1 MFSVEK
7 WCWKIGEAEY
17 QDGFNEM
24 GFDRDGFGPDG
35 LDEYGFDRDGEIVVG
50 PYCLKRKN
58 FNEYGEGS
66 LIYSCGEGNQLSFEV
81 DKRNIVKYNAPDSI
95 VFDEDVLHKFDI
107 TITIGDQDNEWFLEE
122 EDLWNDE
129 LIRDLCIRAD
139 SSSSDEYESRG
150 GTGLSYRLMM

>member
-7 WCWKIGEAEY
+7 WCWKVGKAEY

-24 GFDRDGFGPDG
+24 GFDHDGFGPDG
-35 LDEYGFDRDGEIVVG
+35 LDEYGFNREGEIIVG

-58 FNEYGEGS
+58 FNEYSEES
-66 LIYSCGEGNQLSFEV
+66 LIYSCGEGNQLAFEV
-81 DKRNIVKYNAPDSI
+81 YKRNIVKYNAPDSI
-95 VFDEDVLHKFDI
+95 VFDEDVLHKIDI
-107 TITIGDQDNEWFLEE
+107 TITIGDQDREWFIEE

-150 GTGLSYRLMM
+150 GTGLSFTLMW